1 MTTIQT
7 QNFGVEI
14 EMTGITRE
22 TAATVIAKHYG
33 TNSVKHAGGS
43 YDKYTAKD
51 TKGRTWQAMTDG
63 SIDAEVKTGKNSRR
77 SAGRSYSCEV
87 VTPILQ
93 YEDIE
98 DLQQIIR
105 DLVKE
110 GAIVNDS
117 CGIHIHVDGA
127 NHTPASLVRLL
138 NFAVGRQDLF
148 NEALGNERRAR
159 WCKNTNKKLLAALKQ
174 YPNITREEL
183 QRVWYSSV
191 NDDYAGG
198 ISTEHYNSTRYHGVN
213 LHAFFTKGT
222 VEFRLFNSTLHAGKI
237 KAYIQF
243 CLAMSAWA
251 INAKNNLYFKGVGAY
266 TAAQKE
272 KLMKGMLKRR
282 LGMSGPEFKTA
293 RLHLTAVFREK
304 AAAEATQSAATENT
318 AISA

>member
-7 QNFGVEI
+7 QNYGVEI
-14 EMTGITRE
+14 EITGITRE

-51 TKGRTWQAMTDG
+51 TKGRTWQAMSDG
-63 SIDAEVKTGKNSRR
+63 SIKPEKRNGKTRTEASSLYK
-77 SAGRSYSCEV
+77 CEV

-138 NFAVGRQDLF
+138 NFAVGRQELF
-148 NEALGNERRAR
+148 NEALHNEHRER
-159 WCKNTNKKLLAALKQ
+159 WCQTTKLRLLKALKQ

-191 NDDYAGG
+191 NDDYTGG

-251 INAKNNLYFKGVGAY
+251 INAKNNLYFKGISAY

>member
-33 TNSVKHAGGS
+33 TDSVKHAGGS

-51 TKGRTWQAMTDG
+51 TKGRTWQAMSDG
-63 SIDAEVKTGKNSRR
+63 SIKPEKRNGKTRTEAS
-77 SAGRSYSCEV
+77 SSYKCEV

-138 NFAVGRQDLF
+138 NFAVGRQELF
-148 NEALGNERRAR
+148 NEALHNEHRER
-159 WCKNTNKKLLAALKQ
+159 WCKTTKLRLLKALKQ

-304 AAAEATQSAATENT
+304 AAAEAAQIAATENT